1 MLHLRPKQI
10 ALQTA
15 TKTMAAAS
23 TQTVLYCEHTS
34 DRPTFYNDNNT
45 FINSDIGKVHLCRT
59 SFLRRPVVHSG
70 TPV

>member
-1 MLHLRPKQI
+1 MLHWRPKQV

-23 TQTVLYCEHTS
+23 TQTALYSEHTS
-34 DRPTFYNDNNT
+34 DRPTVYNDNNP
-45 FINSDIGKVHLCRT
+45 FINSDIGKVHPCRS